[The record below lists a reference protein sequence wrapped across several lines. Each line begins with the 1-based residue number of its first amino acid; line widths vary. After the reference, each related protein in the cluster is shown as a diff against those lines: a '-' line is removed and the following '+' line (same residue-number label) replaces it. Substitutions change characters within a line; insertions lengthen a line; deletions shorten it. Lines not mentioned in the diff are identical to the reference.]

1 MKSGITSFPLEVD
14 LNDKFKLLE
23 AEYGSKGFAVLI
35 KLFQHIYSKGYYATW
50 NIDVGCLFMRE
61 RCPDMG
67 WQFVSEVVSCAVK
80 RGIFDKTLYEKYGIL
95 TSETIQ
101 ETYFYATQRRKTVEV
116 EKDYLLP
123 VAYKFIENVNIS
135 CNYVDKN
142 AKNVNI
148 FKQRKGKETEKE
160 TEKENTVV
168 AQNQS
173 ETLTGDDYDELC
185 KLIGKEDCDY
195 YIHRVNAFL
204 KKHQGAKFD
213 VKSTILKWHREDG
226 KKNGTQAK
234 PEKTYTSE
242 ELNAIFDNLR
252 YEDL

>member
-1 MKSGITSFPLEVD
+1 MKSGIASFPLEVD

-23 AEYGSKGFAVLI
+23 AEYGSKGFAILI

-123 VAYKFIENVNIS
+123 IAYKFIGNVNIS
-135 CNYVDKN
+135 YKNVSKN

-148 FKQRKGKETEKE
+148 FKQRKGKERKEKE
-160 TEKENTVV
+160 SIVV
-168 AQNQS
+168 AQNQC
-173 ETLTGDDYDELC
+173 EPLTGDDYDELC

-195 YIHRVNAFL
+195 YIQRVNAFI
-204 KKHQGAKFD
+204 KKHPGAKFD
-213 VKSTILKWHREDG
+213 VKSTILKWHREDS
-226 KKNGTQAK
+226 KKNGTSAK